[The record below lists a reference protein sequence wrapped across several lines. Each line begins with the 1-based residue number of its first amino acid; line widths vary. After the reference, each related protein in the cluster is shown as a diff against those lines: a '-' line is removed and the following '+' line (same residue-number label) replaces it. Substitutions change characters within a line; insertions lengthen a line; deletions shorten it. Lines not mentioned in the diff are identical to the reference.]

1 MKRLLLVAVILAA
14 VAVVVI
20 IAVRALRHDSGDLS
34 VDQKAAPAIVVV
46 DPAHGGSDPG
56 TKGDSVLE
64 KDVTLAIANKISAL
78 ASEFPSLKVV
88 LTRSSDTD
96 VTASNRIGAAA
107 REGAA
112 VYVAI
117 QVNAFDSPTAV
128 GIETLVDAGHVSGDA
143 AWSLALAVE
152 KAVVASTSGKERGV
166 RAQGTSFAGLTVPAA
181 AVYVGFITS
190 PDERAKLVSA
200 GYQELLARGI
210 LQGISD
216 YLATASGLPGA
227 SASP

>member
-64 KDVTLAIANKISAL
+64 KDVTLAIANKMSAL
-78 ASEFPSLKVV
+78 ASEFSGLKVV

-117 QVNAFDSPTAV
+117 HANAFNSPTAV

-143 AWSLALAVE
+143 AWSLALAME
-152 KAVVASTSGKERGV
+152 KATVASTSAKERGV
-166 RAQGTSFAGLTVPAA
+166 RAQGASFAGLTVPAA
-181 AVYVGFITS
+181 AVYVGFITA
-190 PDERAKLVSA
+190 PDERAKLTTA
-200 GYQELLARGI
+200 AYQELLARGI

-216 YLATASGLPGA
+216 YLATASGLPGS

>member
-20 IAVRALRHDSGDLS
+20 IAVRALRHDSGDLA
-34 VDQKAAPAIVVV
+34 VNQKAGPTIVIV

-56 TKGDSVLE
+56 TKGDGVLE
-64 KDVTLAIANKISAL
+64 KDITLAIANKMSAL
-78 ASEFPSLKVV
+78 AKEFPGLKVV
-88 LTRSSDTD
+88 LTRSSDED

-112 VYVAI
+112 IYVAL
-117 QVNAFDSPTAV
+117 QTNAFDSPTAV
-128 GIETLVDAGHVSGDA
+128 GIETIVDAGHASGDS

-152 KAVVASTSGKERGV
+152 KATVKSTSAKERGV
-166 RAQGTSFAGLTVPAA
+166 RAQGTAFTGLAIPAA
-181 AVYVGFITS
+181 AVYVGFITA
-190 PDERAKLVSA
+190 PEERAKLVTSA
-200 GYQELLARGI
+200 YQEQVARGI

-216 YLATASGLPGA
+216 YLAAGSAAGA
-227 SASP
+227 TVTP